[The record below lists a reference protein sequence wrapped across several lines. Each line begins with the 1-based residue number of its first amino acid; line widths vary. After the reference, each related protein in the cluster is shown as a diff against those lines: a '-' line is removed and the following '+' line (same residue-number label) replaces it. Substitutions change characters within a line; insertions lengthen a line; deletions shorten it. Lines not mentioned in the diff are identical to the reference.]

1 MFAQLRQLSMKVS
14 KLKKLCK
21 SEQGE
26 LDAVHHTLSVMH
38 MPLGDLI
45 EGYSCSKTNKFN
57 EN

>member
-21 SEQGE
+21 SEQRE

-38 MPLGDLI
+38 MPHGDLI
-45 EGYSCSKTNKFN
+45 EGYICSNNKQI
-57 EN
+57 